1 MDWSVVESYENLEM
15 EMIVLCLVIR
25 DGFVGMVSIGS
36 YLFDM
41 FQDLDTFMGILILVL
56 TLYFT
61 KWDIFGLMKSTIW

>member
-1 MDWSVVESYENLEM
+1 M
-15 EMIVLCLVIR
+15 LCLVIR